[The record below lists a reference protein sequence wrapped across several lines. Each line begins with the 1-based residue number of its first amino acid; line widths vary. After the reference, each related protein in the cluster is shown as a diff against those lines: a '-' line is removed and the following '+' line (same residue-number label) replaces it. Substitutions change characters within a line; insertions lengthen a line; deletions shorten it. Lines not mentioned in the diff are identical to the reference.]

1 MTLLLIVEASSSHR
15 KPYELLTTKSP
26 NSATGKKQFVA
37 QFSSAEFLGK
47 ISNLT
52 CSRTK
57 QTKREKETQKTTH
70 ENPDLRG
77 KNSKK
82 EEEKQETKSEFL
94 VFRELKLAVLM
105 ESPSNVV
112 TTKSTN
118 GLFCFRNCEKETQKT
133 AHENLDLRRKNLYL
147 EGGGEGKA
155 RNNKRVFSVERV
167 EASSSHGKALN
178 CGNNKEPK
186 STTGRNLSPLLRQE
200 LANLED
206 DGDSR
211 KSAMKTLK
219 AYVIDLDSKA
229 TPQFL
234 AQVSSPEFQG
244 NISNLTCS
252 RRKQKKRQK
261 ETQKTTHENPDLL
274 GRNLGS

>member
-1 MTLLLIVEASSSHR
+1 MIWFDNFDAS
-15 KPYELLTTKSP
+15 
-26 NSATGKKQFVA
+26 
-37 QFSSAEFLGK
+37 
-47 ISNLT
+47 
-52 CSRTK
+52 
-57 QTKREKETQKTTH
+57 
-70 ENPDLRG
+70 
-77 KNSKK
+77 
-82 EEEKQETKSEFL
+82 
-94 VFRELKLAVLM
+94 
-105 ESPSNVV
+105 
-112 TTKSTN
+112 
-118 GLFCFRNCEKETQKT
+118 GLFCFR
-133 AHENLDLRRKNLYL
+133 
-147 EGGGEGKA
+147 
-155 RNNKRVFSVERV
+155 
-167 EASSSHGKALN
+167 
-178 CGNNKEPK
+178 

-274 GRNLGS
+274 GRNLGSRNA